1 MSNKKLNKED
11 LVFLPLG
18 GSNEIGMNV
27 NLYHYN
33 GKWIII
39 DLGAGFAGDDF
50 PGADM
55 LAPDLSFVYENKKD
69 FLGIVLTHGH
79 EDHLGAVG
87 WLYEK
92 LQLPIY
98 ATPFTAQIV
107 ENKLEQV
114 GMKGKAKVKIINP
127 GSRFNLGDFDLE
139 LIQITHSIPEM
150 NGIMLRTPVGNIFH
164 TGDWKFDP
172 NPVVRPT
179 TDFNKLEAIGKEG
192 VLAMVCDSTNVFNDR
207 FSGSEGDLEESLT
220 KLIGEQRGTVY
231 VSTFASNVA
240 RIETICKAAMA
251 NKRKVALAGLSLHKI
266 TKFAKNTGYL
276 KDIEPFINDTDVKN
290 LPRDRVLVICT
301 GCQGE
306 PNAALTK
313 LANGENQYLKITAKD
328 TVIFSSKII
337 PGNEKK
343 IFAIMNKFVRLKCE
357 VFTEKDRRVH
367 VSGHPSS
374 EELTR
379 MYELVKP
386 QIAIPVHGEPV
397 HIHEH
402 IKLAKRIGVPKNV
415 EIQNGEMVRI
425 SGENPESLKHIK
437 FGYLGVDGYMLQ
449 PKDGAVMAVRR
460 KLRENGIIIVSF
472 TLNQKGKL
480 VSDIIVKS
488 PGSVDE
494 NENQEFIT
502 YLIDGVA
509 EIVETNAKTDE
520 DKLIKKIR
528 RHVKDVFDKELN
540 KNPIVEICIN
550 RLD

>member
-1 MSNKKLNKED
+1 MSQKKIAKED
-11 LVFLPLG
+11 LIFLPLG

-55 LAPDLSFVYENKKD
+55 LAPDLSFVYENRKD
-69 FLGIVLTHGH
+69 FLGVVLTHGH

-114 GMKGKAKVKIINP
+114 GMKGKAKLKIINP
-127 GSRFNLGDFDLE
+127 GSRFNIGDFDLE
-139 LIQITHSIPEM
+139 LVQITHSIPEM
-150 NGIMLRTPVGNIFH
+150 NGIMLRTPAGNIFH

-220 KLIGEQRGTVY
+220 QLIKEQRGTVY
-231 VSTFASNVA
+231 VTTFASNVA

-276 KDIEPFINDTDVKN
+276 KDIEPFISDADVKN

-357 VFTEKDRRVH
+357 VFTEKDRKVH

-374 EELTR
+374 EELKR

-386 QIAIPVHGEPV
+386 KIAIPVHGEPV
-397 HIHEH
+397 HLREH
-402 IKLAKRIGVPKNV
+402 CKLAKRIGIEKTI

-460 KLRENGIIIVSF
+460 KLRENGIVIVSF
-472 TLNQKGKL
+472 TINQKGKL
-480 VSDIIVKS
+480 VSDIIIKS
-488 PGSVDE
+488 PGIVDE
-494 NENQEFIT
+494 NENKEFIT
-502 YLIDGVA
+502 FLIDEVA
-509 EIVETNAKTDE
+509 EIVETNTKTE
-520 DKLIKKIR
+520 EEKLIKKIR
-528 RHVKDVFDKELN
+528 RHIKDVFDKELN

>member
-1 MSNKKLNKED
+1 MTKKLNKED

-39 DLGAGFAGDDF
+39 DLGAGFAGDEF

-55 LAPDLSFVYENKKD
+55 IAPDLSFVYENKKD

-92 LQLPIY
+92 LQLPIF

-107 ENKLEQV
+107 QNKMEQV
-114 GMKGKAKVKIINP
+114 GLQNKAKVKIINP
-127 GSRFNLGDFDLE
+127 GSRFTIGDFDLE
-139 LIQITHSIPEM
+139 MVQITHSIPEM
-150 NGIMLRTPVGNIFH
+150 NGIIIRTPHGNILH
-164 TGDWKFDP
+164 TGDWKLDP

-179 TDFNKLEAIGKEG
+179 TDFKKLEALGKEG

-207 FSGSEGDLEESLT
+207 FSGSEGDLQESLT
-220 KLIGEQRGTVY
+220 QLVAEQKGTVY
-231 VSTFASNVA
+231 ITTFASNVA
-240 RIETICKAAMA
+240 RIETICKAAQA
-251 NKRKVALAGLSLHKI
+251 NKRKVALSGLSLHKI
-266 TKFAKNTGYL
+266 TGFARATGYL
-276 KDIEPFINDTDVKN
+276 KGVDPFIEDADIRKY
-290 LPRDRVLVICT
+290 PRDRVLVICT

-306 PNAALTK
+306 PRAALTK
-313 LANGENQYLKITAKD
+313 IVNNEHKYLKITKQD

-343 IFAIMNKFVRLKCE
+343 IFALMNKFVRLRCE
-357 VFTEKDRRVH
+357 VFTEKDHRVH

-374 EELTR
+374 QELTT

-386 QIAIPVHGEPV
+386 KIAIPVHGEPV
-397 HIHEH
+397 HLHEH
-402 IKLAKRIGVPKNV
+402 CKLAKKLGVPKIV
-415 EIQNGEMVRI
+415 EIQNGEMVRL
-425 SGENPESLKHIK
+425 SGEEPESLKHVK

-460 KLRENGIIIVSF
+460 KLRDNGIVIVSF
-472 TLNQKGKL
+472 SINEKGKL
-480 VSDIIVKS
+480 IADPIIKT

-494 NENQEFIT
+494 NENEEFINF
-502 YLIDGVA
+502 LIDEVA
-509 EIVETNAKTDE
+509 EIVESSSKNDE
-520 DKLIKKIR
+520 DKLVKKIR
-528 RHVKDVFDKELN
+528 RHIKDVFDKELN

-550 RLD
+550 KP